1 MDWLTFIAELV
12 KATAWPVIVLIVVL
26 VFRGELSALFG
37 RLRKGKIGGA
47 EFEFEDAVAELRA
60 DSVSI
65 PEVRAV
71 DVAAVSDNPRTAVL
85 EAWLRVEDC
94 ARTLA
99 GAQGISPSLVA
110 AARAPV
116 LIKAIVEKNLLSPEQ
131 VQLFHDLRRL
141 RNQVASVREFSP
153 SSESVV
159 SYISLANGL
168 AAAIERRATSKN

>member
-12 KATAWPVIVLIVVL
+12 KASAWPVIVLIAL
-26 VFRGELSALFG
+26 FVFRGELSALLG
-37 RLRKGKIGGA
+37 RLKKGKIGGA

-60 DSVSI
+60 DSVPL

-71 DVAAVSDNPRTAVL
+71 SATAISKNPRMAIL
-85 EAWLRVEDC
+85 DAWLRVEDA
-94 ARTLA
+94 ARELA
-99 GAQGISPSLVA
+99 VAKGISSSLVA

-116 LIKAIVEKNLLSPEQ
+116 LIKAIEEKNLLTPEQ

-141 RNQVASVREFSP
+141 RNRAASPGDFSP

-159 SYISLANGL
+159 SYVSLANGL
-168 AAAIERRATSKN
+168 AAAIDQKVV